1 MMAGDHLTDFYR
13 GISMKIKLFLAVI
26 LLLTV
31 VLLPYCVWQSNI
43 ATDADGPASSNV
55 ETAARMQDEE
65 GTAKPEYT
73 VEELVFDPMQDYGYC
88 NLHYHPADVYCYDKL
103 TEAQRLAY
111 RMLAYAVD
119 SIVSG
124 EIREGA
130 RWTLESDVTVVNSD
144 VETAREL
151 FCANYY
157 VLKGIADSIEVDCNI
172 FKKQTVFTY
181 IATEDAQR
189 DVGLYLLCLD
199 KAQEIFKKIDM
210 TAPQEKIAYEIA
222 EYISEY
228 GEYDA
233 EYTVDNIVYGMLT
246 DKKGI
251 CEGFAY
257 TYDFLCKKAGLNVIT
272 ATATRGDYY
281 HVWCMIILDGEWYNV
296 DPTWM
301 TTMND
306 GCDYFLFDDVLR
318 SRYQRTKMSDTCY
331 YYDYSKNKAFNA
343 PTCTDASKNEQ

>member
-1 MMAGDHLTDFYR
+1 
-13 GISMKIKLFLAVI
+13 MKIKLFLAVI

-31 VLLPYCVWQSNI
+31 ALLPYCVWQSNI

-55 ETAARMQDEE
+55 ETAARTQDEE

-73 VEELVFDPMQDYGYC
+73 VEELVFDPMQDYGYG
-88 NLHYHPADVYCYDKL
+88 NLHYHPADVYRYDKL

-130 RWTLESDVTVVNSD
+130 NWTLESDVTVVNSD

-181 IATEDAQR
+181 IATEDAQM

-199 KAQEIFKKIDM
+199 KAEKIFEKIDM
-210 TAPQEKIAYEIA
+210 TASQEKIAYEIA
-222 EYISEY
+222 EYISED

-257 TYDFLCKKAGLNVIT
+257 TYDFLCKKAGLYTIT
-272 ATATRGDYY
+272 STVTRGDNY
-281 HVWCMIILDGEWYNV
+281 HVWCLIRLDGEWYNV

-306 GCDYFLFDDVLR
+306 GCDYFLFDDDLR
-318 SRYQRTKMSDTCY
+318 YRYQRAAPEQTCY
-331 YYDYSKNKAFNA
+331 YFDHTANRAVYA
-343 PTCTDASKNEQ
+343 PDCTDASKNEQ